1 MMVHIIE
8 NAEEH
13 LDYSVLRE
21 KAGKHRRSGVS
32 SAIAY
37 SSVMAANNL
46 NAKCIMTPSVT
57 GATTRVVS
65 NLKPSQPILGITPD
79 ERAYRRMSIYW
90 GVIPLRSMV
99 FTTTEDVCNGAVEL
113 AKVKQYVEPG
123 DVVVLTAGIPSANL
137 IESAGISNMMRITI
151 VE

>member
-1 MMVHIIE
+1 
-8 NAEEH
+8 
-13 LDYSVLRE
+13 
-21 KAGKHRRSGVS
+21 
-32 SAIAY
+32 
-37 SSVMAANNL
+37 
-46 NAKCIMTPSVT
+46 
-57 GATTRVVS
+57 
-65 NLKPSQPILGITPD
+65 
-79 ERAYRRMSIYW
+79 
-90 GVIPLRSMV
+90 MV